1 MFSPNK
7 LQIRAAIY
15 SRTAVHSKNSN
26 RHQVMT
32 LKRCAAKHEMN
43 VVGVYVDNGFSG
55 TSFDRPGLNRLISDT
70 KKNIIDVLLIMSPD
84 RLARNSLMLAG
95 LKEEFKNNNVKV
107 FFLDSQQV
115 SPEKQIF
122 ESLAGIFNEYERLK
136 RFDHIMR
143 GRLYHEN
150 QRKA

>member
-15 SRTAVHSKNSN
+15 SRTAVRSKNSN
-26 RHQVMT
+26 RYQLMT
-32 LKRCAAKHEMN
+32 LKRCAAKHEMSI
-43 VVGVYVDNGFSG
+43 VGVYVDNGFSG
-55 TSFDRPGLNRLISDT
+55 TSFQRPGLNRLISDT
-70 KKNIIDVLLIMSPD
+70 KNNLIDVLLIMSPD

-107 FFLDSQQV
+107 FFNEPQLN
-115 SPEKQIF
+115 PEEKIF
-122 ESLAGIFNEYERLK
+122 ESIEGIFNKYERLK

-143 GRLYHEN
+143 GRLYNEN